1 MIVDVRYYVN
11 SLLQTQSKRGTKT
24 VTVRAG
30 IKLQLQKPCAS
41 ENNYSSKQQ
50 RPIPINF
57 KINTRYLVSKNP
69 IVRIIPIKEL

>member
-41 ENNYSSKQQ
+41 ENCKFSKQHQ
-50 RPIPINF
+50 PISINI
-57 KINTRYLVSKNP
+57 KITSPGTLL
-69 IVRIIPIKEL
+69 IITFC